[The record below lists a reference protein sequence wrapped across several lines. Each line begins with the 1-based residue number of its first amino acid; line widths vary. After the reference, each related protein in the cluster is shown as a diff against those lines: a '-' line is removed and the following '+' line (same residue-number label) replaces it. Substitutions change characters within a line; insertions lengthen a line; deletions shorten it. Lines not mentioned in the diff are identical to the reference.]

1 MDLWN
6 NNIIV
11 ATEYNMHYLY
21 LIALIPLI
29 FFSDKRN
36 IRLYLTFSAILT
48 IWATYITGS
57 RSNVMLILLS
67 ILFGLWYKKYRD
79 TLHTNLLKSNSE
91 IVGNSHLRIL
101 ISILAI
107 FVVIA
112 GLVVAIDASNILDQ
126 SLMFKQK
133 GFGIQEILYDPRW
146 TFAFE
151 VLKNLRYQPF
161 GNMVIDWAH
170 NVWLDVAHEVGI
182 IPMIFLLIFSFHNIK
197 LVKTIWLKF
206 EWKSTSRLIALS
218 TIFLINISFF
228 LEPVIKGSTQH
239 FLFYSLII
247 GMLNGYIEATAKS
260 EEHCKQDV

>member
-1 MDLWN
+1 
-6 NNIIV
+6 
-11 ATEYNMHYLY
+11 
-21 LIALIPLI
+21 
-29 FFSDKRN
+29 
-36 IRLYLTFSAILT
+36 
-48 IWATYITGS
+48 
-57 RSNVMLILLS
+57 
-67 ILFGLWYKKYRD
+67 
-79 TLHTNLLKSNSE
+79 
-91 IVGNSHLRIL
+91 
-101 ISILAI
+101 
-107 FVVIA
+107 
-112 GLVVAIDASNILDQ
+112 VAIDASNILDQ

-218 TIFLINISFF
+218 TIFLINISIF
-228 LEPVIKGSTQH
+228 LGTSDQRVHTA
-239 FLFYSLII
+239 LFILFVNHRDVEWLYRGYCQIRRALQTRRLKANI
-247 GMLNGYIEATAKS
+247 GINLKFDSAPDKS
-260 EEHCKQDV
+260 GVCGW